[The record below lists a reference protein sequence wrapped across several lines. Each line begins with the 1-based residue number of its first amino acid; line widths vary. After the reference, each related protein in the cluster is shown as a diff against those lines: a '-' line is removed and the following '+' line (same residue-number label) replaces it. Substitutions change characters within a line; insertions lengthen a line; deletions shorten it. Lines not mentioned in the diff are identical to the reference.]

1 MPGEIV
7 LVGGDEFRPDCE
19 EMDSTILRA
28 SGASPPKVLILPTAA
43 VTGPQKAASDGVRHF
58 SKLGAQASE
67 LMVLDKRQAN
77 DEELIQAVSGA
88 SLVYFTGGDPNY
100 LLATLR
106 GTKLFDRLKE
116 ALGTG
121 TIVGGSSA
129 GAMVMGSFMW
139 RHPSRDWVQ
148 GLGVAE
154 GIAVLPH
161 HETGDPN
168 TVLEWLANKSIP
180 PEMQVLG
187 IDAKTC
193 CLGAAGDWKV
203 LGAGKVTLYQ
213 NGSWTIFNSGESLP
227 AGP

>member
-88 SLVYFTGGDPNY
+88 SLVYFTGGDPQ
-100 LLATLR
+100 L
-106 GTKLFDRLKE
+106 
-116 ALGTG
+116 
-121 TIVGGSSA
+121 SS
-129 GAMVMGSFMW
+129 GD
-139 RHPSRDWVQ
+139 PSRY
-148 GLGVAE
+148 E
-154 GIAVLPH
+154 AV
-161 HETGDPN
+161 
-168 TVLEWLANKSIP
+168 
-180 PEMQVLG
+180 
-187 IDAKTC
+187 
-193 CLGAAGDWKV
+193 
-203 LGAGKVTLYQ
+203 
-213 NGSWTIFNSGESLP
+213 
-227 AGP
+227 